1 MHAILP
7 LKDLVA
13 AKSRL
18 GGVLR
23 APERRALMQAMV
35 EDVLAVLASHAM
47 VESITVVSDD
57 PGAAHLCNAFGAGY
71 LDERSLGCTGLNPV
85 LEATVDTLLTSTD
98 GPVMILHGDLPLLA
112 ATDVSAVITA
122 QAATGGV
129 VIGCDRAGTG
139 TNLLAFAAGSRPR
152 LCFGVDSCAR
162 HQQAAVAVAA
172 PFEILRSPGIGLDV
186 DEPQDILLL
195 LDGLREQA
203 RKSETAALLFD
214 TTLGRRLALAL
225 DPATVTDIEN
235 RKISH

>member
-35 EDVLAVLASHAM
+35 EDVLAVLAGHAM

-57 PGAAHLCNAFGAGY
+57 PGAAHLCNAFGAAY
-71 LDERSLGCTGLNPV
+71 LNEGSLGCSGLNPV
-85 LEATVDTLLTSTD
+85 LEATVDTLLASAD
-98 GPVMILHGDLPLLA
+98 DPLMILHGDLPLLA
-112 ATDVSAVITA
+112 ESDVSAVITA

-152 LCFGVDSCAR
+152 LYFGVDSCAR
-162 HQQAAVAVAA
+162 HQQAAAAVAA
-172 PFEILRSPGIGLDV
+172 PSEIVRSPGIGLDV
-186 DEPQDILLL
+186 DEPRDILLL
-195 LDGLREQA
+195 LDGLREQT
-203 RKSETAALLFD
+203 RRSETAALLID
-214 TTLGRRLALAL
+214 TPLGRRLALAL
-225 DPATVTDIEN
+225 DPATVIDIEN

>member
-23 APERRALMQAMV
+23 AAERRALMQAMV
-35 EDVLAVLASHAM
+35 EDVLAVLAGHAM

-85 LEATVDTLLTSTD
+85 LEATVDTLLASKD
-98 GPVMILHGDLPLLA
+98 GPLMILHGDLPLLA
-112 ATDVSAVITA
+112 AIDISTVITA
-122 QAATGGV
+122 QATTGGV

-152 LCFGVDSCAR
+152 LYFGVDSCVR
-162 HQQAAVAVAA
+162 HQQAAAAVAA
-172 PFEILRSPGIGLDV
+172 PVEIVRSPGIGLDV

-195 LDGLREQA
+195 LDGLREQVQ
-203 RKSETAALLFD
+203 KSETAALLFG
-214 TTLGRRLALAL
+214 TPLGRRLALAL
-225 DPATVTDIEN
+225 DPTSVIDIDN